1 MSPYEEGRPEK
12 TLRAAQEA
20 FGGAGTRVAER
31 SPRCLCCR
39 RPLSD
44 PSSVRRGYGPRCFAR
59 LHLGQRLAMVES
71 ARQRLDHLIS
81 LLPALDGDQLES
93 VDSAMADLLD
103 ALGIGSVIA

>member
-1 MSPYEEGRPEK
+1 MCATQQGRPEE
-12 TLRAAQEA
+12 TLRTAQEA
-20 FGGAGTRVAER
+20 FGGAENSLPIE

-71 ARQRLDHLIS
+71 ARQRLDNLVS
-81 LLPALDGDQLES
+81 LLPVLDGDQLEA
-93 VDSAMADLLD
+93 VDAALADLLD
-103 ALGIGSVIA
+103 ALGIGSVVA

>member
-1 MSPYEEGRPEK
+1 MW
-12 TLRAAQEA
+12 
-20 FGGAGTRVAER
+20 AER
-31 SPRCLCCR
+31 SRPGLGTEATRNAFDGAVASLAESPRCLCCR

-71 ARQRLDHLIS
+71 ARQRLDHLVS

-93 VDSAMADLLD
+93 VNSALADLLD
-103 ALGIGSVIA
+103 DLDRRAVIA

>member
-1 MSPYEEGRPEK
+1 MYTTQQSRPGNPE
-12 TLRAAQEA
+12 AARKA
-20 FGGAGTRVAER
+20 FAGAVASLAE

-71 ARQRLDHLIS
+71 ARQRLDHLVS
-81 LLPALDGDQLES
+81 LLPVLDGDQLES
-93 VDSAMADLLD
+93 VDSALADVLD
-103 ALGIGSVIA
+103 ALGIGSVIV

>member
-1 MSPYEEGRPEK
+1 MYTTHKSRPGSPE
-12 TLRAAQEA
+12 AARNA
-20 FGGAGTRVAER
+20 FDGAVASLAE

-71 ARQRLDHLIS
+71 ARQRLDHLVS
-81 LLPALDGDQLES
+81 LLPVLAGDQLES
-93 VDSAMADLLD
+93 VDSALADLLD